1 MKDIKYVNLA
11 VEPVVK
17 PRNDRSDDEDC
28 DAAVVQPVEET
39 THIWRV
45 TQHGVV
51 QGRARQAQESA
62 PEEEQKD
69 DLIKGK
75 IESILKIY
83 K

>member
-1 MKDIKYVNLA
+1 
-11 VEPVVK
+11 VK

-45 TQHGVV
+45 THHGVV

-62 PEEEQKD
+62 TEEEQKD
-69 DLIKGK
+69 DLTKGK
-75 IESILKIY
+75 NLVNFKNFLIY